1 LLSPIY
7 KCIVCGAYTEEEEHC
22 SLPAKHLLNSERRVK
37 LSKLLTAILRHA
49 PDSVG
54 LKLSEDGWIML
65 SELVAKIK
73 HYKPHYSWLSEDLIK
88 AVATLDPKGRFE
100 LRGNFIRARYGHSKK
115 LKVKV
120 EYQEDQEV
128 KTLYHGTSISK
139 LDAILR
145 EGIKPM
151 GRVMVH
157 LTPSVQD
164 AIEVALR
171 KGKKIVVFEIDADR
185 LRQEG
190 FKVYKASSKV
200 YVTSYVPPSA
210 IRKYELITFS

>member
-1 LLSPIY
+1 
-7 KCIVCGAYTEEEEHC
+7 VCGEYIEEEEHC
-22 SLPAKHLLNSERRVK
+22 SLPAKHLLDSERRIK

-54 LKLSEDGWIML
+54 LKLSEDGWAVL
-65 SELVAKIK
+65 SELVTKIK
-73 HYKPHYSWLSEDLIK
+73 HHKPHYSWLSEDLIK

-120 EYQEDQEV
+120 EYQEDQEI
-128 KTLYHGTSISK
+128 KTLYHGTSVSK

-151 GRVMVH
+151 SRAMVH

-185 LRQEG
+185 LRREG

-210 IRKYELITFS
+210 IRRYELITFN